1 MAYTKTEWNPGTA
14 PGIDDLN
21 LNKIENGIS
30 EVDINLLRLQTDFTS
45 FSTTSLTVV
54 STISNSKTRK
64 MVEVVFFYSG
74 HRSPKYELSGGAT
87 PSNINYIY
95 VTKPDSSVTTK
106 YLVEYYFEQAGLNTN
121 LVMKV
126 PTELV
131 GYSCAVN
138 WIYTE
143 G

>member
-14 PGIDDLN
+14 PGIDDVN

-30 EVDINLLRLQTDFTS
+30 EVDINLLRLQTGYNS
-45 FSTTSLTVV
+45 FSTTSLTVISV
-54 STISNSKTRK
+54 FSNSKTRK
-64 MVEVVFFYSG
+64 MVEAFFYSSG
-74 HRSPKYELSGGAT
+74 HRSPKFELSGGAT
-87 PSNINYIY
+87 PTNINYIY
-95 VTKPDSSVTTK
+95 VTKPDTAVSTK
-106 YLVEYYFEQAGLNTN
+106 YLVEYYFEQSGINTN

-131 GYSCAVN
+131 GYSCPVN